1 MAALL
6 ANLPSRGLLVNFAFD
21 NPLIKQKIEPSTYI
35 CSHNTDPPANQVIR
49 TDPTNI
55 LIRNLTKRRQQTKRS
70 RSDGKEADSSAQTS
84 ATPIDTAS
92 HANSTSSLSSRPLTR
107 SNSSKPTNNHN
118 HTVSAC
124 SSNSSS
130 TANSR
135 LKRRKDEQHSV
146 ANKRARKHDK
156 LLELPITRLNTL
168 NKTQLVELLR
178 EAKLPCSGSKPEL
191 LSRIRE
197 YRRQN
202 R

>member
-1 MAALL
+1 MYFVCPSFFFNSLRVCALVL
-6 ANLPSRGLLVNFAFD
+6 CLVCWSVCMRRLLVR
-21 NPLIKQKIEPSTYI
+21 LLL
-35 CSHNTDPPANQVIR
+35 HNVVTQSQRYRSLFVANQVIR

-135 LKRRKDEQHSV
+135 LKRFISYLLGVNFDCVFWTLCVCWRISV
-146 ANKRARKHDK
+146 
-156 LLELPITRLNTL
+156 
-168 NKTQLVELLR
+168 
-178 EAKLPCSGSKPEL
+178 
-191 LSRIRE
+191 
-197 YRRQN
+197 
-202 R
+202 